1 MRKKTIVKKPE
12 TSPHSVRCTDKEW
25 QDITDLANQCGLT
38 PSRYLLVSGLN
49 HHPRQ
54 RLTQKDIDALNSLST
69 ARTDLIKV
77 SNALKGKSDE
87 EKAKYFKSEKFMKWW
102 VDAVAKLIRHWYSI
116 EENITES
123 VLTKVQDK
131 V

>member
-12 TSPHSVRCTDKEW
+12 TSPHSVRCTNKEW
-25 QDITDLANQCGLT
+25 QDITKLAEECGLP
-38 PSRYLLVSGLN
+38 PSRYLIEAGLK

-54 RLTQKDIDALNSLST
+54 RLTQQDIDALNSLSV

-77 SNALKGKSDE
+77 SNALKGKTDE
-87 EKAKYFKSEKFMKWW
+87 EKSKFFSSVKFMSWW
-102 VDAVAKLIRHWYSI
+102 VDAVAKLIKHWYSI